1 MTTAVTPF
9 QANWA
14 PRALGALRIVAGYL
28 FIAHGTAKLFGA
40 PHVAM
45 FDGLQ
50 LLSLVGLA
58 GVLEVVGG
66 ALLIVGLF
74 TRPAAF
80 VLSGLMAV
88 AYFMAHAS
96 QGNALLPLLNSGELA
111 VLYSFL
117 FLFISAAGGGAY
129 ALDNVLRDR
138 KTRTAA
144 TLGAYSLNV
153 Q

>member
-1 MTTAVTPF
+1 MSTAVTPF
-9 QANWA
+9 QDAWT

-28 FIAHGTAKLFGA
+28 FIAHGTAKLFAA

-50 LLSLVGLA
+50 LFSLLGLA
-58 GVLEVVGG
+58 GVLEGVGG

-80 VLSGLMAV
+80 VISGLMAF
-88 AYFMAHAS
+88 AYFLAHAP
-96 QGNALLPLLNSGELA
+96 QGHALLPLLNGGELA

-117 FLFISAAGGGAY
+117 FLFFAVAGGGAY
-129 ALDNVLRDR
+129 ALDNVLRGR
-138 KTRTAA
+138 NARSVGTIEAVRAA
-144 TLGAYSLNV
+144 
-153 Q
+153 